1 MKPLLLIMITTTIA
15 CTSLFL
21 SAESFGK
28 QLKATQEVNLCI
40 KSKIASGVARSN
52 IEIVGN
58 TCFIK
63 GE

>member
-1 MKPLLLIMITTTIA
+1 MKPILLIMITTAIA

-28 QLKATQEVNLCI
+28 QLKATQEANLCI
-40 KSKIASGVARSN
+40 KEKISAGVARSN

-58 TCFIK
+58 TCFVK